1 MRIALV
7 GNQNSGKTTLFNAL
21 TGMNQKI
28 GNWPG
33 VTVEKKEGVIK
44 GTDHTLIDLPGIYS
58 LSPYTT
64 EEKIACEY
72 LLSEKPDAIINIIDA
87 VSLERSLYLTLQLLE
102 LDIPVIV
109 ALNMTDILIKKGG
122 RIDAQKLSELL
133 GVEVAM
139 LSARRRVGVGELIA
153 KVLEKPAKKT
163 PFRYSERLEK
173 LVSEVA
179 AGLPGENARF
189 VAVKLLE
196 NDPRFAGLATPA
208 AEKIL
213 QGLKDEDLE
222 ERIASERYRYIDFV
236 KKAVMITPDLKET
249 FSDKI
254 DRIILNKYLAFPI
267 FVAVIFGLYFA
278 VIMTGTALG
287 DYMASLFDRAG
298 NLAASALSSW
308 GASDWAVSLIGDGVL
323 GGIGAVLTFIPQIV
337 MLFLLAALLE
347 SSGYLSRVSFLL
359 DKIFTRL
366 GLSGRAL
373 IPFIV
378 GFGCSVPGIM
388 ATRTLENEQ
397 ERKSAV
403 ILVPFIP
410 CGAKLPIISLF
421 AGFFFTKHR
430 VLVSVS
436 LFFLS
441 IFIIIIAALI
451 LKKVFK
457 TPATAYISE
466 LPEYRLPDPRYVAR
480 YVCEKTMAF
489 VSRAGSVILVGSVVI
504 WFLLSFS
511 PAFKYGVPVENSML
525 AGLGN
530 LIAWFFYPIV
540 GEWSWAAGVSA
551 LQGLV
556 AKEQVVASLSI
567 IAGFAGGASGADIF
581 STPVFA
587 FFTPAAAY
595 AFMAYNLFSAPC
607 IGAIGAMRKE
617 LGGAAA
623 TIKAA
628 LFQTAIAWVVSA
640 LLYLILTF
648 VGGLS

>member
-163 PFRYSERLEK
+163 RFRYSERLEK

-179 AGLPGENARF
+179 AGLSGENARF

-208 AEKIL
+208 AEKVL
-213 QGLKDEDLE
+213 QGVKDEDFE

-249 FSDKI
+249 FSDKV

>member
-173 LVSEVA
+173 LVLEVA

-208 AEKIL
+208 AEKVL
-213 QGLKDEDLE
+213 QGVKDEDFE

-430 VLVSVS
+430 VLVSAS

>member
-163 PFRYSERLEK
+163 RFRYSERLEK

-179 AGLPGENARF
+179 AGLSGENARF

-213 QGLKDEDLE
+213 QGLKDEDFE

-430 VLVSVS
+430 VLVSAS

>member
-163 PFRYSERLEK
+163 RFRYSERLEK

-179 AGLPGENARF
+179 AGLSGENARF

-213 QGLKDEDLE
+213 QGVKDEDFE

-430 VLVSVS
+430 VLVSAS